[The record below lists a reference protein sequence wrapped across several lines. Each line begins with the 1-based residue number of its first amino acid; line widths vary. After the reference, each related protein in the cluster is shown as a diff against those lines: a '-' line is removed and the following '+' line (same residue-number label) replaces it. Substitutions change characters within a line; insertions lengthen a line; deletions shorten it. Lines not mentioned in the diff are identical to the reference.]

1 MLHYAY
7 SAIKKSMEAYVT
19 RAGGKVIEVP
29 LPFVDAAHSIGCTDV
44 DMHKIGVDCYTIIC
58 TSGFFCPPLIAFL
71 YSRKNPFNCTS
82 SFVIIIV
89 CCYKILI

>member
-7 SAIKKSMEAYVT
+7 NAIKKSMEAYVT

-44 DMHKIGVDCYTIIC
+44 DMHKIGVFMAAKYMLKYGVQGHLNGGICELCKGDSWKIILVPRELEEDDL
-58 TSGFFCPPLIAFL
+58 S
-71 YSRKNPFNCTS
+71 
-82 SFVIIIV
+82 
-89 CCYKILI
+89 